1 MRADAPNAWC
11 PSMSEAID
19 RSTWAFE
26 QVIEH
31 ACSLAIGYGSGRT
44 DLLEEYK
51 ETKERALRMARQSRV
66 RVPTSEDDS
75 ELTAAGGDHAIADLL
90 NRWET
95 DQGEWFGSP
104 TLEIVAEYAAWREAR
119 ANLWQNKPQDDLE
132 VAIAEFKAKLPGWW
146 YSVCECQVS
155 CDASCAP
162 TTESS
167 HIDLIQ
173 TDEKGLVLRRDDPFD
188 SGFHA
193 DLPQPS
199 SLAEALRDVMNQA
212 LTEIENRKGI
222 ANV

>member
-1 MRADAPNAWC
+1 
-11 PSMSEAID
+11 MSKSTD
-19 RSTWAFE
+19 RSTWSLE
-26 QVIEH
+26 TLIDH
-31 ACSLAIGYGSGRT
+31 ACSLAIGYGAGR
-44 DLLEEYK
+44 DDVLEDYRA
-51 ETKERALRMARQSRV
+51 TKEQALRMARHSRV
-66 RVPTSEDDS
+66 GSSAPECGTCGETIRPDRLVG
-75 ELTAAGGDHAIADLL
+75 TACGCSPLGA
-90 NRWET
+90 T
-95 DQGEWFGSP
+95 D
-104 TLEIVAEYAAWREAR
+104 WRDR
-119 ANLWQNKPQDDLE
+119 PQTDLE